1 MNKLFASMVLLT
13 VLSSVSTPAVAYIG
27 PGLGLGTVGVILG
40 VIASV
45 LLAIVAVV
53 WYPIKRAWRKLSKK
67 RAPEQERPVSDPTE
81 EKEEKKQ
88 EDE

>member
-1 MNKLFASMVLLT
+1 MNKLFASIALVT
-13 VLSSVSTPAVAYIG
+13 VLSSVSTSAAAYIG

-45 LLAIVAVV
+45 LLAVVAVV
-53 WYPIKRAWRKLSKK
+53 WYPIKRAWRKLAKK
-67 RAPEQERPVSDPTE
+67 RAPEQEKPVADPT
-81 EKEEKKQ
+81 EEKKQ

>member
-1 MNKLFASMVLLT
+1 MNKLFASIALVT
-13 VLSSVSTPAVAYIG
+13 VLSSVSTSAAAYIG

-45 LLAIVAVV
+45 LLAVVAVV
-53 WYPIKRAWRKLSKK
+53 WYPIKRAWRKLAKK
-67 RAPEQERPVSDPTE
+67 RAPEQEKPVADPTQ
-81 EKEEKKQ
+81 EKKQ

>member
-1 MNKLFASMVLLT
+1 MSNLKLSATLSLALASLT
-13 VLSSVSTPAVAYIG
+13 TPAMAYIG

-45 LLAIVAVV
+45 LLAVVAVV
-53 WYPIKRAWRKLSKK
+53 WYPIKRGWRKLFKK
-67 RAPEQERPVSDPTE
+67 SPAKQDPPPAVPPQDQ
-81 EKEEKKQ
+81 EKKK

>member
-1 MNKLFASMVLLT
+1 MVLLT

-45 LLAIVAVV
+45 LLAVVAVV
-53 WYPIKRAWRKLSKK
+53 WYPIKRAWRKLAKK
-67 RAPEQERPVSDPTE
+67 RAPEQEKPVADPTE
-81 EKEEKKQ
+81 EKEKKQ